1 MNKTKKAYNP
11 PELTVHGD
19 VEEITLAASAL
30 NADVPRG
37 ANGTAYP
44 PGS

>member
-1 MNKTKKAYNP
+1 MKKTKKTYNT
-11 PELTVHGD
+11 PELTIHGD
-19 VEEITLAASAL
+19 VEEITLAANVT